1 LQAITFDKSRN
12 KPFLTPVGGQMGE
25 SMASEKV
32 ERAELSDAPLS
43 AAVHQKDVGK
53 AAAEERGWHEAALV
67 GRTVTINRPRAEVY
81 AFWRDFRNLARFM
94 ENVESVE
101 VSDDRRSHWVI
112 KSPSGTVEWDSI
124 LTEDVPNELL
134 AWESVEGADIRN
146 TGRIE
151 FRDGPPGRGTEVTAT
166 IVYDP
171 PGGDV
176 GKLIAKLFQKE
187 PKVQA
192 RRELRRFKQ
201 LMETGEISTSK
212 APDAAPRG

>member
-1 LQAITFDKSRN
+1 MTSEHVEQARD
-12 KPFLTPVGGQMGE
+12 
-25 SMASEKV
+25 
-32 ERAELSDAPLS
+32 SDAPLT
-43 AAVHQKDVGK
+43 AAVHQRDVAH

-67 GRTVTINRPRAEVY
+67 GRTITVNRPRAEVY
-81 AFWRDFRNLARFM
+81 AFWRDFRNLARFL
-94 ENVESVE
+94 ENIESVQPG
-101 VSDDRRSHWVI
+101 DGRRSHWVI
-112 KSPSGTVEWDSI
+112 KAPGGRTVEWDSE
-124 LTEDVPNELL
+124 LVEEEPDRLL
-134 AWESVEGADIRN
+134 AWESVEGADIKN

-171 PGGDV
+171 PAGDL

-192 RRELRRFKQ
+192 RRDLRRFKQ
-201 LMETGEISTSK
+201 LLETGEISTSR